1 MNVAQGTQTSFHV
14 LTPRVVKKKKKKK
27 KKTFLL
33 KSPLLLHQ
41 VDLPFIEFLA

>member
-27 KKTFLL
+27 KVFKKKKTLL
-33 KSPLLLHQ
+33 KGT
-41 VDLPFIEFLA
+41 DNPFT

>member
-27 KKTFLL
+27 KKKIF
-33 KSPLLLHQ
+33 KKKNK
-41 VDLPFIEFLA
+41 IKK